1 MSSKINANLC
11 IIGAGNIAKEHL
23 KVINDI
29 SYFKIYGIYSRTS
42 IKSNRLSKIYNI
54 KNVYEKIEDALLDK
68 DIDADLIL
76 VSASQTFQ
84 VLKKIIPSKKPFFVE
99 KPAGKNFQESGN
111 LVKLTNKYKN
121 LNMVGYNRRF
131 YSLFEKGLNLI
142 KKKVNF

>member
-68 DIDADLIL
+68 NIDAYLIL

-84 VLKKIIPSKKPFFVE
+84 VLKKIIPSKKPFFVII
-99 KPAGKNFQESGN
+99 
-111 LVKLTNKYKN
+111 LCTVK
-121 LNMVGYNRRF
+121 
-131 YSLFEKGLNLI
+131 
-142 KKKVNF
+142 